1 LRVRVFTKTKRA
13 EETRVKRK
21 ETEVQGSTRVSVESR
36 KGTLQGYVKEVR
48 RKVTK
53 EVVRV

>member
-1 LRVRVFTKTKRA
+1 MFTKTKRA